1 MNVQRVSKV
10 LLLGAVVL
18 LLSAVAATAA
28 GYASHTV
35 KAARLTVKS
44 TTYGRALFGPSGK
57 VLYGF
62 TADRNGKSR
71 CYSTC
76 AAAWPPLLTRGAP
89 IAGTGVKQALL
100 GTTTRKNGRKQ
111 VTYKGHP
118 LYYYV
123 GDPVGRVTCQH
134 VNEYGGLWLIV
145 KPSGRLNTAT

>member
-10 LLLGAVVL
+10 LLLSAVVL
-18 LLSAVAATAA
+18 LLSAAAATAA
-28 GYASHTV
+28 GYARHTV

-44 TTYGRALFGPSGK
+44 TRYGKALFGPSGK

-62 TADRNGKSR
+62 TADRNGKSH
-71 CYSTC
+71 CYGDC

-89 IAGTGVKQALL
+89 VAGTGVTQALL
-100 GTTTRKNGRKQ
+100 GTTTRTNGRKQ

-123 GDPVGRVTCQH
+123 GDQVGKVACQH
-134 VNEYGGLWLIV
+134 VSEYGGLWLIV
-145 KPSGRLNTAT
+145 NPSGRLNTAS